1 MVRARYKPV
10 TPDQHGRDLA
20 RELRSLE
27 QEEPGV
33 DRARQLAS
41 IAHTAHEQR
50 HLNLA
55 MHAASLCLEDDP
67 DDPSLLVS
75 AYLDVDA
82 ADGEDRLRRLQDLRD
97 LARYIGRDD
106 LDELADAR
114 LEETARVW
122 LTEAGVAERRHRLR
136 TLTSILGRARVDDLR
151 DQIDA
156 AARES

>member
-1 MVRARYKPV
+1 MVKARYKPV

-27 QEEPGV
+27 QEEPGP

-41 IAHTAHEQR
+41 LVHTAHEQR

-67 DDPSLLVS
+67 DDPALLVS
-75 AYLDVDA
+75 AYLDEDL
-82 ADGEDRLRRLQDLRD
+82 DGEDRLRRLQDLRD
-97 LARYIGRDD
+97 LARYVGRDD

-114 LEETARVW
+114 LEETARTW
-122 LTEAGVAERRHRLR
+122 LTEATVAERRHRLR
-136 TLTSILGRARVDDLR
+136 TLTSILGRERVDDLR
-151 DQIDA
+151 DQLDA
-156 AARES
+156 ATRES